1 MIYRIIMANNKR
13 KGRTRIKLDARKI
26 ALAKQLI
33 LREATTTVI
42 ANELNISRTFAWRLR
57 KSLVNG
63 ISLHERVIDPPEDE
77 EEAIEGN
84 DPQGDSQMPDHGE
97 SLNLEN
103 HNEHRLKHQ
112 PIIEHIKR
120 ERATTEEEEE
130 EEEEERMQVSH
141 NRVNNH
147 ESENESEDHQQN
159 HQHLHQHQLQHN
171 HNQQHLE
178 DDQSHYIPQQPHL
191 IHKDSLSV
199 ATSVIQRTNELKL
212 HNAQH
217 QQQQFLTTPTATAT
231 ATSTSI
237 STSTT
242 NAILEQHK
250 IHNKISVVQ
259 QQRLMEINNKN
270 AHLENNDNHDT
281 ASDTDTDTDN
291 EENHTNHP
299 YLRQQQQILEQQQRQ
314 MKHQETEIVNSHAQ
328 QQLHQQQQQRHQ
340 HQHHQQSFYLQQKS
354 STPTTLKAPEE
365 DATSAIALSGNNK
378 IPLMTQLSPA
388 VAAAM

>member
-1 MIYRIIMANNKR
+1 MANNKR

-84 DPQGDSQMPDHGE
+84 EPQGESQMPDPGE

-103 HNEHRLKHQ
+103 HNEQRLKHQ

-130 EEEEERMQVSH
+130 EEEDVEEQRMQISH

-147 ESENESEDHQQN
+147 ESENESENHQQRY
-159 HQHLHQHQLQHN
+159 QLHPN

-178 DDQSHYIPQQPHL
+178 DDVQSHHIPQQPSHL
-191 IHKDSLSV
+191 SHKEGLSV

-212 HNAQH
+212 HNAQQQQQ
-217 QQQQFLTTPTATAT
+217 QQQQFLTAPTATAT
-231 ATSTSI
+231 ATSKSI
-237 STSTT
+237 STT

-250 IHNKISVVQ
+250 MHNKISVVQ

-270 AHLENNDNHDT
+270 AHLENNNNDDNNHDT
-281 ASDTDTDTDN
+281 ASNTDTDSDN
-291 EENHTNHP
+291 DDNHTNHHS
-299 YLRQQQQILEQQQRQ
+299 YRQQQQILEQQQRQ
-314 MKHQETEIVNSHAQ
+314 LKHQETEIVNSHAQ
-328 QQLHQQQQQRHQ
+328 QQLHQQQQQ
-340 HQHHQQSFYLQQKS
+340 QHHQQSLYLQQKS
-354 STPTTLKAPEE
+354 STTTTFKDPQE
-365 DATSAIALSGNNK
+365 DATPTIALSGNNK
-378 IPLMTQLSPA
+378 IPLISQLSPA